1 MAQKY
6 NAKGKKNPRRGQGRG
21 CVLFSVLI
29 VDPTQFP
36 IPPNKA
42 ILEGFTLE
50 EAREQLK
57 LGEQEL
63 ANARL
68 LVIELEADQQALR
81 EYIAKLEAE
90 QGA

>member
-1 MAQKY
+1 MET
-6 NAKGKKNPRRGQGRG
+6 
-21 CVLFSVLI
+21 VII

-36 IPPNKA
+36 IPPDKK

-63 ANARL
+63 ASARL
-68 LVIELEADQQALR
+68 LVAELEADQQALR
-81 EYIAKLEAE
+81 EYIARLEAE